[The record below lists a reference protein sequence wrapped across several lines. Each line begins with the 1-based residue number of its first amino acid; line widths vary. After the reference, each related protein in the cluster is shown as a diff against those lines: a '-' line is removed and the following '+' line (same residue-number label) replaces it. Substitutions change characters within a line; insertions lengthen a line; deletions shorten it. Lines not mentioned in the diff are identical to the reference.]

1 MGGDAAGRLRFT
13 GPIDGPGVDTA
24 GIVGA
29 ANDRRASLG
38 ARSWVVPAGV
48 GFEVGGV
55 RMDKVCCMRSAQQI
69 LAEAGV
75 IAVVG
80 ASRDPA
86 KPSHSVPLQM
96 LRYGWRIIPVN
107 PVVDEIFGVP
117 TFKTLADIDEPVDL
131 VDIFRP
137 AADAV
142 DIVRQAVAIKA
153 PAVWLQSGIVSA
165 DAREIATAAGLD
177 YVEDRCLAVERA
189 IGRLTRMP

>member
-1 MGGDAAGRLRFT
+1 
-13 GPIDGPGVDTA
+13 
-24 GIVGA
+24 
-29 ANDRRASLG
+29 
-38 ARSWVVPAGV
+38 
-48 GFEVGGV
+48 
-55 RMDKVCCMRSAQQI
+55 MRSAEQI
-69 LAEAGV
+69 LAGASV

-80 ASRDPA
+80 ASRDPG

-96 LRYGWRIIPVN
+96 LRHGWRIIPVN
-107 PVVDEIFGVP
+107 PFVDEVFGVRAY
-117 TFKTLADIDEPVDL
+117 KTLADIEEPVDL

-165 DAREIATAAGLD
+165 EARRIATEAGID

-189 IGRLTRMP
+189 VANLTRL